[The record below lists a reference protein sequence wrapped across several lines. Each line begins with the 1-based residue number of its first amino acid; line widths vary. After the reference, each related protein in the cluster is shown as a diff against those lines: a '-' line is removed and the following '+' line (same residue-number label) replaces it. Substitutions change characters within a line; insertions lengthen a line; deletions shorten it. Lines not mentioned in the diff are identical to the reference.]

1 MRWDN
6 RRGIFV
12 DDEAIVPVF
21 DRSIMPAS
29 FTPHL
34 NLDDS
39 SVKALR
45 VLKGT
50 ILKKETIAGLA
61 LVAREEARGCSNA
74 LETVMRQGAK
84 EAEFS
89 FEAEYIYSRGCCN
102 DGMEIRGKV
111 WGRVRY

>member
-1 MRWDN
+1 VMRWDN

-50 ILKKETIAGLA
+50 IL
-61 LVAREEARGCSNA
+61 
-74 LETVMRQGAK
+74 
-84 EAEFS
+84 
-89 FEAEYIYSRGCCN
+89 
-102 DGMEIRGKV
+102 
-111 WGRVRY
+111 